1 MFYVHLNKLFRSSTF
16 RLALIYMVLFSTS
29 VLALLGFIYW
39 STAGYM
45 SRQADETIEAEIKGL
60 AERYETDGLTGLTA
74 QLADRLAEQQP
85 GDSSIYLLTDQKF
98 TPLIGNIIRWPTA
111 QKDQGGWL
119 NFRLGGAESKRAHR
133 ARARAFRLR
142 GNFYLLVG
150 RDMLELEDTQKLII
164 RTLIWGMAITL
175 ALALLG
181 GVMMSRSMM
190 SRIEL
195 INRTSREI
203 MSGDLTK
210 RIPTSQSEDD
220 FDALADN
227 LNRMLDQIELLMDG
241 VRRVSDSI
249 AHDLKTP
256 LARLRHRLER
266 LKAMDVQGE
275 ERQELVDSALNEKA
289 MDVQGEERQELVDSA
304 LNEADRL
311 LTTFNALLRIARIE
325 AEARREGFRPLDIKE
340 LLCDVGELYEP
351 VAEEKGISFELHC
364 PSTLT
369 IRGDRDLLFQALA
382 NLLDNAI
389 KYTPVGGSITM
400 SLDGALRQV
409 IIRDAG
415 LGIPVSERD
424 KVFQRFYRIDRS
436 RTSLGSGLGLSL
448 VSAVA
453 KLHRIDLTLSDN
465 NPGLCVTLHLP
476 D

>member
-1 MFYVHLNKLFRSSTF
+1 MFSVHLNKIFRSSTF
-16 RLALIYMVLFSTS
+16 RLALIYMVLFSSS
-29 VLALLGFIYW
+29 VLVLLGFIYW

-60 AERYETDGLTGLTA
+60 AERYETDGLNGLTA
-74 QLADRLAEQQP
+74 QLADRLAEQPP
-85 GDSSIYLLTDQKF
+85 GDSSIYLLTNQNF
-98 TPLIGNIIRWPTA
+98 APLVGNISRWPTV
-111 QKDQGGWL
+111 QKDQEGWL
-119 NFRLGGAESKRAHR
+119 NFRLGGAQSKRAHR

-150 RDMLELEDTQKLII
+150 RDMLELENTQKLII

-175 ALALLG
+175 ALALMG

-190 SRIEL
+190 RRIES

-203 MSGDLTK
+203 MSGNLTK
-210 RIPTSQSEDD
+210 RIPTTQSDDD

-241 VRRVSDSI
+241 VRRVSDNI

-266 LKAMDVQGE
+266 LKMIDDQGE
-275 ERQELVDSALNEKA
+275 DRQELVE
-289 MDVQGEERQELVDSA
+289 SA

-325 AEARREGFRPLDIKE
+325 AEARREGFRTIDIKE
-340 LLCDVGELYEP
+340 LLYDVGELYGP
-351 VAEEKGISFELHC
+351 VAEEKGLLFEHGC
-364 PSTLT
+364 TSSLT
-369 IRGDRDLLFQALA
+369 MRGDRDLLFQALA

-389 KYTPVGGSITM
+389 KYTPQGGRISM
-400 SLDGALRQV
+400 SLDGASRQV
-409 IIRDAG
+409 IICDTG
-415 LGIPVSERD
+415 PGIPMSERE
-424 KVFQRFYRIDRS
+424 KVFQRFYRVDRS

-448 VSAVA
+448 VSVVV
-453 KLHRIDLTLSDN
+453 KLHGIDITLSDN
-465 NPGLCVTLHLP
+465 NPGLCVALHLP
-476 D
+476 V